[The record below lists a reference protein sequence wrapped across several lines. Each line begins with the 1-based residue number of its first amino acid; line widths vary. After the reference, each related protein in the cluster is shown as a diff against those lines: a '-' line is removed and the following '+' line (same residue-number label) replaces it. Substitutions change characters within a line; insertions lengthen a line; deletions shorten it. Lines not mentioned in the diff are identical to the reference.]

1 MINGGAPPPSVE
13 EEYDS
18 FLSGYSASDLRIASE
33 FLSNWLPFLS
43 KGLCQHC
50 SNSLFHRVHSLNHQF
65 EYATEEPHQQA
76 ELHVSTP
83 NHKDLKD
90 ETYMIDTE
98 DTNSLGS
105 WKDGAYGVS
114 GHIEE
119 TSRSERVQSPEY
131 FKTPTPRRSWA
142 DMAQEELEA
151 DEEEEARVH
160 FGNYNSR
167 LQGKGEVRTAQKLE
181 LSREQRE
188 RIRFTNV
195 TRRKDFKCL
204 ETVNGKQVNIL
215 EGLELHCGV
224 FSLVE
229 QKKIVNFVYELQ
241 EKGKN
246 GKLKER
252 TFTAP
257 QKWMRGKGRV
267 TIQFGCCYNYATD
280 RNANPPGI
288 LHNELVDPIPH
299 LFKVIIKRLVAWH
312 VLPPTCVPDSCIVNI
327 YDEGDCIPPHIDNHD
342 FLRPFCTVS
351 FLSECNILFG
361 SNLKIEGPGEF
372 SGPYKIPLPV
382 GSVLVLKGN
391 GADVAKHC
399 VPAVPTKRISITFRK
414 MDESKWPAGF
424 HPEPDLQGLEPL
436 VYESDTPKSGSSI
449 SKPHSQFSNRHA
461 FRRDGFVKETDLR
474 GLEPVAYESDRSKSG
489 SSISTPHSHP
499 SNRQVFRRDGFAPE
513 PDLRGLEPVA
523 YESDRPRSGL
533 IISKPNSQFSK
544 RQAFRRD
551 GFVAE
556 PDLRRLEP
564 VAYESD
570 RPKSVS
576 SISKPHIHPS
586 NREPNRR
593 DDARGLLGSQPR
605 FYGQSQTRQQGPSP
619 GYRRNE
625 PEENVIHGEWQ
636 TRYIG
641 SASLLVKKF
650 DLHQAVLKKLSC

>member
-1 MINGGAPPPSVE
+1 MINGAPVE
-13 EEYDS
+13 EEDDP
-18 FLSGYSASDLRIASE
+18 FLSGYNDADLRTVSE

-43 KGLCQHC
+43 KGLCHHC
-50 SNSLFHRVHSLNHQF
+50 SDSLVHRVHSLNRF
-65 EYATEEPHQQA
+65 EYASEQSHQ
-76 ELHVSTP
+76 EVEVHLSTP
-83 NHKDLKD
+83 NHTDLKD
-90 ETYMIDTE
+90 ETYIVDTE

-119 TSRSERVQSPEY
+119 TSGSERVQSPEY

-151 DEEEEARVH
+151 DEEEETREH
-160 FGNYNSR
+160 FGNYNGR

-195 TRRKDFKCL
+195 TRKKDFICL
-204 ETVNGKQVNIL
+204 ERVNGKLVNIL
-215 EGLELHCGV
+215 EGLELHYGV
-224 FSLVE
+224 FSSPE
-229 QKKIVNFVYELQ
+229 QKRIVNFVYELQ

-280 RNANPPGI
+280 RNGNPPGI
-288 LHNELVDPIPH
+288 LRNELVDPIPH

-361 SNLKIEGPGEF
+361 SKLEIQGPGEF
-372 SGPYKIPLPV
+372 SGSYKIPLPV
-382 GSVLVLKGN
+382 GSVLVLNGN

-436 VYESDTPKSGSSI
+436 VYESDTPKGGSSI
-449 SKPHSQFSNRHA
+449 SKPQSQVSNRQA
-461 FRRDGFVKETDLR
+461 FRRDGFVAETDLR
-474 GLEPVAYESDRSKSG
+474 GLEPVAYESDRPKSS
-489 SSISTPHSHP
+489 SSISKPHSHP
-499 SNRQVFRRDGFAPE
+499 SNRQGFRRDGFAPE
-513 PDLRGLEPVA
+513 PDLRGLERV
-523 YESDRPRSGL
+523 SGSS
-533 IISKPNSQFSK
+533 ISKPQSQFSN
-544 RQAFRRD
+544 RQASRRD

-586 NREPNRR
+586 NREPYRR
-593 DDARGLLGSQPR
+593 DETRGLLGSQPR

-619 GYRRNE
+619 GYRRNGRLE
-625 PEENVIHGEWQ
+625 
-636 TRYIG
+636 Y
-641 SASLLVKKF
+641 
-650 DLHQAVLKKLSC
+650 